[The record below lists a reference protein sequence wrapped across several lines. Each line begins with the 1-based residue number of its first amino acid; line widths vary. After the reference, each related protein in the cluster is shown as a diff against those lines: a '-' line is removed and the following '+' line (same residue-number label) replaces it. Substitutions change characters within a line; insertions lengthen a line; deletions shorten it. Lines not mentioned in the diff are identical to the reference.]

1 MHVFR
6 CGFAGSVGGRS
17 RLNGEHSDEVTFGC
31 TDYEASKSIT
41 GVIVRA
47 WRVGQWVRRL
57 KERTRSVT

>member
-1 MHVFR
+1 M
-6 CGFAGSVGGRS
+6 GNTG
-17 RLNGEHSDEVTFGC
+17 DEVTFGC

-57 KERTRSVT
+57 KERPRSVT

>member
-1 MHVFR
+1 M
-6 CGFAGSVGGRS
+6 GSTG
-17 RLNGEHSDEVTFGC
+17 DEVTFGC
-31 TDYEASKSIT
+31 TDYEASKSIM